1 MALICLIVTSGI
13 HVDSTWSVR
22 EFGIPKIWR
31 SVEFGIPKIW
41 RSVTFTII
49 VFDSKYFETV
59 VSILNSFSS
68 YVEPAVNN
76 SAFKTYF
83 RPNQVPP
90 QMIVRWPFEIQRA
103 TQVRLSCGDPE
114 VMHAVIQRPFG
125 EKVVHRF

>member
-1 MALICLIVTSGI
+1 MALIFLIVTSGI

-68 YVEPAVNN
+68 YIASLQSTVQPSKHV
-76 SAFKTYF
+76 FVQIKY
-83 RPNQVPP
+83 
-90 QMIVRWPFEIQRA
+90 
-103 TQVRLSCGDPE
+103 L
-114 VMHAVIQRPFG
+114 H
-125 EKVVHRF
+125 K